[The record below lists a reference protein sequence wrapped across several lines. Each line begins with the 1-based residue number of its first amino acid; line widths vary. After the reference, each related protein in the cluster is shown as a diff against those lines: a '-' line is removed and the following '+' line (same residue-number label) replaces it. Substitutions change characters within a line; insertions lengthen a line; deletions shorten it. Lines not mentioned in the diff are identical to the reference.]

1 MQLHYICHMKQCN
14 KINIGPF
21 EVDDMGNVTKNGVEF
36 PAKINKRG
44 QHYLYINGKLCQLAR
59 IVYEHFVDHLWDG
72 DFVKHIDGNKS
83 NCAASNL
90 YTGRNRRS
98 QRVESKYTGKQY
110 PDLKTACEAERYS
123 YSTELYRM
131 RNCPHRSMFERV

>member
-1 MQLHYICHMKQCN
+1 MKQCN

-36 PAKINKRG
+36 PAKINMRG
-44 QHYLYINGKLCQLAR
+44 QHYLYINGKLCQLSR

-72 DFVKHIDGNKS
+72 DFVKHIDSNKS

-90 YTGRNRRS
+90 YAVRNRRS

-123 YSTELYRM
+123 YSTELYRL